1 MLRIAVFWAC
11 NGTVCQ
17 DMFQFLCKIDTEP
30 HVVSKRVI
38 LSEVAKL
45 FDPLGL
51 LGPVIVIAK
60 LILQDLWQLTIQWM
74 AVLQDIHTRWIAL
87 RTQMSNLNQ
96 LKIPRCI
103 KFNVHQPIV
112 EVHGI
117 CDASHRE
124 FGACIYLRTKLGLN
138 DHHSKL
144 LCSKSRVA
152 QNRFV
157 TAIKAIGRFTIGA
170 LNQ

>member
-1 MLRIAVFWAC
+1 MLRIAVFWHAMEQ
-11 NGTVCQ
+11 CQ

-60 LILQDLWQLTIQWM
+60 LILQDLWQLAIQWM
-74 AVLQDIHTRWIAL
+74 AVLQDNHTRWIAL

-117 CDASHRE
+117 CDASHRA
-124 FGACIYLRTKLGLN
+124 FGACIYLRTKFGLN
-138 DHHSKL
+138 DQL
-144 LCSKSRVA
+144 LCSLQIAVLKVSR
-152 QNRFV
+152 RSKPF
-157 TAIKAIGRFTIGA
+157 RYRD
-170 LNQ
+170 